1 MNPDQG
7 TELRSGRVIN
17 SSSETSSPI
26 DPDMA
31 QSSANDSD
39 NNEASDISSQ
49 LSETRENY
57 EKQINELQSEF
68 SQLKNLL
75 MAVISKS
82 DENNLPSSSQS
93 SSKPAHTVGLDNGPW
108 MVHGRAWPHG
118 SSSMILTHDSSM
130 MSHVENFVRSRKFS
144 LTVSVFVSVSLS
156 KPQNLRVTLMARVA
170 LRTLFGTAFPEA
182 AEIGRSFVSIR
193 WVFDGFGDGF

>member
-1 MNPDQG
+1 MNPYQG

-39 NNEASDISSQ
+39 NNETSDISSQ
-49 LSETRENY
+49 LSEIRENY
-57 EKQINELQSEF
+57 EKKINELQSEF

-75 MAVISKS
+75 MAVISKN

-93 SSKPAHTVGLDNGPW
+93 SSKPTHRVGLDTRPPCNMGKKSLLSLQQTPISVRAVLILFSRGDEIPNRTI
-108 MVHGRAWPHG
+108 VHLG
-118 SSSMILTHDSSM
+118 L
-130 MSHVENFVRSRKFS
+130 NS
-144 LTVSVFVSVSLS
+144 LLVNI
-156 KPQNLRVTLMARVA
+156 QHH
-170 LRTLFGTAFPEA
+170 
-182 AEIGRSFVSIR
+182 
-193 WVFDGFGDGF
+193 